1 MARDTERLSSS
12 LKSRIKRITT
22 GSNKKENQGYWPT
35 IANKDQIPRWLR
47 DNDYIVEGHPMPTY
61 SYWRSLRLWRC
72 WHMETMNIWTHLIG
86 STAFATSGF
95 VLYQYATKI
104 MSINIDYGDIY
115 AFGIF
120 TASAATC
127 FGLSTAFHTLRSHS
141 YDVHHY
147 WGRMDILGISLLAF
161 GGGTSMTYYA
171 FYCQPSIQRIYWGLN
186 LFSALAAAY
195 TLFNTGGGGSRM
207 RTLRGSTFTLLGI
220 STMLPVLHSV
230 HQLGWDRACTEM
242 GAGWYLSEGLSL
254 LVGVGIFVGRV
265 PERLSPGSFDI
276 LGHSH
281 QLFHSFAVLGGACHL
296 IALIVGFDYRKANP
310 IC

>member
-1 MARDTERLSSS
+1 
-12 LKSRIKRITT
+12 
-22 GSNKKENQGYWPT
+22 
-35 IANKDQIPRWLR
+35 
-47 DNDYIVEGHPMPTY
+47 
-61 SYWRSLRLWRC
+61 
-72 WHMETMNIWTHLIG
+72 MNIDT
-86 STAFATSGF
+86 
-95 VLYQYATKI
+95 
-104 MSINIDYGDIY
+104 DYGDIY

-127 FGLSTAFHTLRSHS
+127 FGLSTTFHTLRSHS

-161 GGGTSMTYYA
+161 GGGMSITYYA

-195 TLFNTGGGGSRM
+195 TLFNSGGGGSRM
-207 RTLRGSTFTLLGI
+207 RTLRGSTFTFLGI
-220 STMLPVLHSV
+220 SAMLPVFHSV
-230 HQLGWDRACTEM
+230 HQLGWERACTEM
-242 GAGWYLSEGLSL
+242 GARWYLSEGLFL
-254 LVGVGIFVGRV
+254 LVGVSIFVSRV

-296 IALIVGFDYRKANP
+296 VALIVGLNYRKANP